1 MRVKSDRLHGF
12 DLTLIDDGQ
21 AGIDKWK
28 AILKV
33 MELPLKP
40 VHDKVNGA
48 FVWANAYLTLVTA
61 NNPLTG
67 QYGRPKYRSPEVGY
81 ASYIGIEGCPT
92 RVKRC
97 AEYIR
102 EAAVSIKE
110 EVPGERQFI

>member
-21 AGIDKWK
+21 AGVDKWK

-33 MELPLKP
+33 MKLPLKP
-40 VHDKVNGA
+40 YHDKANYCY
-48 FVWANAYLTLVTA
+48 VWANKRVKLVTA
-61 NNPLTG
+61 NNPITG
-67 QYGRPKYRSPEVGY
+67 QYSHPSKRDPELGY
-81 ASYIGIEGCPT
+81 ASYIGIEGSPAQVAQLAT
-92 RVKRC
+92 L
-97 AEYIR
+97 IR